1 MHESFALLVC
11 TKEDLSYFKVA
22 NPSESTS
29 PAKVK
34 TPYIIKGSTSCP
46 STSDS
51 VNIFITSKEETHK
64 TSDPDSSNCHSKE
77 SSSFISKENKT
88 RYYSTYI
95 MGGDGGLCSS

>member
-51 VNIFITSKEETHK
+51 VNIFITSKEETYK
-64 TSDPDSSNCHSKE
+64 SSDPNSSGCHDYTK
-77 SSSFISKENKT
+77 
-88 RYYSTYI
+88 
-95 MGGDGGLCSS
+95 C